1 MWWANPEEYA
11 CRNTHFSHQMF
22 NTTKV
27 PLLLNFTQIY
37 SPSKYMANTEVNM
50 VKYFQNFGKVTFNA
64 KNPKIRFSFLGL
76 FGLKTTICIDFA
88 VVNTYCVSS
97 TNCAIY
103 SQCQFFTLPEPI
115 SWKID
120 WRFHVPLPVVVVICS
135 TLSLHMI
142 EIRIWLFLS
151 NPMTLDITRAN
162 FISKYL
168 VFYLLFECAE

>member
-1 MWWANPEEYA
+1 MLVETLISVIK
-11 CRNTHFSHQMF
+11 CLTQ
-22 NTTKV
+22 
-27 PLLLNFTQIY
+27 LLLNFTQIY

-115 SWKID
+115 SWKFSRLIKD
-120 WRFHVPLPVVVVICS
+120 FMSLFRWLLSFAALFRCTWSKSGFGCSLVILWHWTLPEPISYQNISFS
-135 TLSLHMI
+135 TCCLNVLN
-142 EIRIWLFLS
+142 R
-151 NPMTLDITRAN
+151 
-162 FISKYL
+162 
-168 VFYLLFECAE
+168 CA